1 MGSLGLARQVSNA
14 SEDTSGLDL
23 QEGSLIGP
31 SPGNSDG
38 TVDFSS
44 FRWSVNVAWVS
55 PSMAAGFQEGM
66 SQEQQFKTVE

>member
-31 SPGNSDG
+31 SAGNSGG
-38 TVDFSS
+38 TVDFIS
-44 FRWSVNVAWVS
+44 FRWPVNVAWVS

-66 SQEQQFKTVE
+66 SQEQQFKTFE